1 MPNQPVVNLAHLKNL
16 LLSTDL
22 TRSHELDW
30 IESGGLR
37 FLDGADLDGDKIA
50 LQSFPRSGNT
60 LTRRCLETIT
70 GVYTGSDM
78 PIDVTL

>member
-1 MPNQPVVNLAHLKNL
+1 MVNLAHLKGV

-30 IESGGLR
+30 IESSGLR
-37 FLDGADLDGDKIA
+37 FLDGARIGTDKIA

-60 LTRRCLETIT
+60 LTQRCLETIT